1 MEQLRAS
8 VTIDDE
14 RIYFSFI
21 VITSALGKVPKEAK
35 SPHGFFL
42 L

>member
-1 MEQLRAS
+1 MMREY
-8 VTIDDE
+8 
-14 RIYFSFI
+14 YFSFI